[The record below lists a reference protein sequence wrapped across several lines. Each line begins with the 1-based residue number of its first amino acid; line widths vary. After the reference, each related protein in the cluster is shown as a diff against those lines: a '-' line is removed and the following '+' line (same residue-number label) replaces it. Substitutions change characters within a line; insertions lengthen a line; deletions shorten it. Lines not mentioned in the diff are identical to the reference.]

1 MILEKRMI
9 WAPAMLAV
17 LLAASAPAK
26 AQGLRVGA
34 ARSDITPA
42 ADPANPP
49 SGKYA
54 HERLYLRA
62 IVLDNGAA
70 RAALIGADQSMLF
83 ENVWAAVSKQVA
95 AELNCPVENVVLSLT
110 HTHSAWGP
118 GDQPFRRFGQA
129 GGPGGPPPAPDPN
142 APPPPIVGRI
152 LDAVKQA
159 RTKLQP
165 ARVGFGTGLSYLN
178 VSRDN
183 VDTDTHLWTQAPNL
197 NGPSDKTVAV
207 IKFESLGGEPIAVYM
222 TYAMHPVNGFLSDI
236 ISADFCGA
244 ASRHVEQAYGDR
256 MVAVF
261 AQGAS
266 GDQNPLY
273 LRASTNV
280 MASRYGAKI
289 TGDVMTR
296 EPIEAPLRDGK
307 VQARRADPE
316 AIDVMEKV
324 MESEGVLLGE
334 EVIRVM
340 TRTRRMDPAPAI
352 LAAQTTLTCPGRRR
366 LDNAREG
373 TPGEYEDGEPVHI
386 RLGLLRIGNIALCS
400 ANAEIYTAIGL
411 KLKAASPLANT
422 LLVTPAN
429 GRANSGYVPDD
440 ASFGAYTFQVLG
452 SRLKPGCAEDGIVNG
467 LVDLIQ
473 ASGR

>member
-1 MILEKRMI
+1 MTLEKRMV

-26 AQGLRVGA
+26 AQSLRVGA
-34 ARSDITPA
+34 ARIDITPA

-54 HERLYLRA
+54 HEKLYLRA

-83 ENVWAAVSKQVA
+83 ENIWAAASKQVA
-95 AELNCPVENVVLSLT
+95 AELSCPVENIVLSVT

-118 GDQPFRRFGQA
+118 GDQPFRRFGQ
-129 GGPGGPPPAPDPN
+129 PGGRPPAPDPN
-142 APPPPIVGRI
+142 APPPPIVGKM

-159 RTKLQP
+159 KAKLQP

-183 VDTDTHLWTQAPNL
+183 IDADIHLWTQAPNL

-207 IKFESLGGEPIAVYM
+207 IEFESLEGEPIAVYM

-236 ISADFCGA
+236 VSADFCGA
-244 ASRHVEQAYGDR
+244 ASRHVEQAYDDR
-256 MVAVF
+256 IVAVF

-289 TGDVMTR
+289 TGGVMTR

-307 VQARRADPE
+307 VQAHKADPQVL
-316 AIDVMEKV
+316 DVMEKV

-340 TRTRRMDPAPAI
+340 TNTQRMDPAPTI
-352 LAAQTTLTCPGRRR
+352 SAAQTTITCPGRKR
-366 LDNAREG
+366 LDDTREG
-373 TPGEYEDGEPVHI
+373 AAGKYEDGDPVHI
-386 RLGLLRIGNIALCS
+386 RLGLLRIGNVALGS
-400 ANAEIYTAIGL
+400 ANAEIYSGIGL

-422 LLVTPAN
+422 LLVTLAN
-429 GRANSGYVPDD
+429 GRANSGYVPTD

-452 SRLKPGCAEDGIVNG
+452 SSLKPGCAEDSIVNG

-473 ASGR
+473 ASGK

>member
-1 MILEKRMI
+1 MNLEKRI
-9 WAPAMLAV
+9 VWAPAMLA
-17 LLAASAPAK
+17 LLLSAIAPAN
-26 AQGLRVGA
+26 AQSLRVGA
-34 ARSDITPA
+34 ARIDITPA

-49 SGKYA
+49 SGKYT

-62 IVLDNGAA
+62 IVLDNGNA
-70 RAALIGADQSMLF
+70 RAALVGADQGMLM
-83 ENVWAAVSKQVA
+83 ENVWAAAAKQIA
-95 AELNCPVENVVLSLT
+95 AELNCPVENIILSVT

-118 GDQPFRRFGQA
+118 GDQPFRRPGQA
-129 GGPGGPPPAPDPN
+129 GPPPAPDPN
-142 APPPPIVGRI
+142 APPPPIVGQI

-159 RTKLQP
+159 KAKLQP
-165 ARVGFGTGLSYLN
+165 ARVGFGTGLAYLN

-183 VDTDTHLWTQAPNL
+183 IDAATHLWTQAPNL

-207 IKFESLGGEPIAVYM
+207 LKFESLEGQPIAVFM

-244 ASRHVEQAYGDR
+244 ASRHIEQAYGDKI
-256 MVAVF
+256 VAVF

-280 MASRYGAKI
+280 MASRYGARI
-289 TGDVMTR
+289 TGGVMTR
-296 EPIEAPLRDGK
+296 EPVEAPLRDAK
-307 VQARRADPE
+307 VESHKADPQV
-316 AIDVMEKV
+316 IDAMEKV

-340 TRTRRMDPAPAI
+340 TNTTRLDQGPAI
-352 LAAQTTLTCPGRRR
+352 SAAQTTITCPGRNR

-373 TPGEYEDGEPVHI
+373 TPGKYEDGEPVQI
-386 RLGLLRIGNIALCS
+386 RLGVIRIGNIAVAS
-400 ANAEIYTAIGL
+400 VNAEIYTAIGL
-411 KLKAASPLANT
+411 KFKAASPLANT
-422 LLVTPAN
+422 MLVTIAN
-429 GRANSGYVPDD
+429 GRANSGYVPNDT
-440 ASFGAYTFQVLG
+440 SFGAYTFQVLG

-467 LVDLIQ
+467 LLDLVQ
-473 ASGR
+473 ASGK

>member
-1 MILEKRMI
+1 MHLGKRI
-9 WAPAMLAV
+9 VCAPAMLA
-17 LLAASAPAK
+17 LLLSASAPSN
-26 AQGLRVGA
+26 AQSLRVGA
-34 ARSDITPA
+34 ARIDITPA
-42 ADPANPP
+42 ADPASPP

-54 HERLYLRA
+54 HEKLYLRA

-70 RAALIGADQSMLF
+70 RAALVGADQGMLM
-83 ENVWAAVSKQVA
+83 ENVWAAAAKQIA
-95 AELNCPVENVVLSLT
+95 AELNCPAENIVLSVT

-118 GDQPFRRFGQA
+118 GDQPFRRPGQA
-129 GGPGGPPPAPDPN
+129 GPPSAPDPN
-142 APPPPIVGRI
+142 APPPPIVGQI

-159 RTKLQP
+159 KAKLQP

-183 VDTDTHLWTQAPNL
+183 IDAATHLWTQAPNL
-197 NGPSDKTVAV
+197 NGLSDKTVAV
-207 IKFESLGGEPIAVYM
+207 LQFESLEGTPIAVFM
-222 TYAMHPVNGFLSDI
+222 TYAMHPVNGFLNDI

-244 ASRHVEQAYGDR
+244 ASRHIEQAYGDKL
-256 MVAVF
+256 VAVF

-280 MASRYGAKI
+280 MASRYGARI
-289 TGDVMTR
+289 TGGVMTR

-307 VQARRADPE
+307 VESHKADPQVL
-316 AIDVMEKV
+316 DTMEKV

-340 TRTRRMDPAPAI
+340 SNTTRLDPAAAI
-352 LAAQTTLTCPGRRR
+352 SAAQTTITCPGRNR

-373 TPGEYEDGEPVHI
+373 TPGKYEDGEPVHI
-386 RLGLLRIGNIALCS
+386 RLGVIRIGNIAVAS
-400 ANAEIYTAIGL
+400 VDAEIYTAIGM
-411 KLKAASPLANT
+411 KFKAASPLANT
-422 LLVTPAN
+422 MLVTIAN
-429 GRANSGYVPDD
+429 GRANSGYIPND

-467 LVDLIQ
+467 LLDLIQ
-473 ASGR
+473 ATGK